1 MLLARELTE
10 RVIGLAIEVH
20 PRVKPGDLTGPGMLE
35 SVYEGCLCH
44 ELEQAGIVFQRQVG
58 IPVAYKGVQFDEGFR
73 ADILVD
79 RQLIVEIKAVANIV
93 PAHDA
98 QVLTYLR
105 MSGLR
110 LGLLFNFHARLL
122 KDGLRRFIV

>member
-1 MLLARELTE
+1 MLLARKLTE
-10 RVIGLAIEVH
+10 QVIGLAIEVH
-20 PRVKPGDLTGPGMLE
+20 RMTGPGMLE

-44 ELEQAGIVFQRQVG
+44 ELGEAGIAFERQAR
-58 IPVAYKGVQFDEGFR
+58 IPVTYKGVQFDEGFR

-79 RQLIVEIKAVANIV
+79 RQLIVEIKAVTKIV

-122 KDGLRRFIV
+122 KNDIRRFIV

>member
-10 RVIGLAIEVH
+10 RVIGLPIEVY
-20 PRVKPGDLTGPGMLE
+20 RVTGPGMLE

-44 ELEQAGIVFQRQVG
+44 ELEQAGIAFQRQAA
-58 IPVAYKGVQFDEGFR
+58 IPVIYKGVQFDEGFR

-79 RQLIVEIKAVANIV
+79 QQLIIEIKAVANIL

-98 QVLTYLR
+98 EVLTYLR

-110 LGLLFNFHARLL
+110 LGLLLNVRARLL
-122 KDGLRRFIV
+122 QDGLRRFVV

>member
-20 PRVKPGDLTGPGMLE
+20 RLTGPGMLE

-44 ELEQAGIVFQRQVG
+44 ELEQAGIAFERQAG
-58 IPVAYKGVQFDEGFR
+58 IPVTYKGVQFDEGFR

-79 RQLIVEIKAVANIV
+79 RQLIIEIEAVANIV
-93 PAHDA
+93 LTHDA

-110 LGLLFNFHARLL
+110 LGA
-122 KDGLRRFIV
+122 

>member
-1 MLLARELTE
+1 
-10 RVIGLAIEVH
+10 
-20 PRVKPGDLTGPGMLE
+20 MLE
-35 SVYEGCLCH
+35 SVYETCLCH
-44 ELEQAGIVFQRQVG
+44 ELEQAGIAFQRQAG
-58 IPVAYKGVQFDEGFR
+58 IPVTYKGVHFDEGFR

-79 RQLIVEIKAVANIV
+79 RQLIIEIKAVANIL

-122 KDGLRRFIV
+122 KDGLRRFVV

>member
-20 PRVKPGDLTGPGMLE
+20 RLTGPGLLE
-35 SVYEGCLCH
+35 SAYEGCLCH
-44 ELEQAGIVFQRQVG
+44 ELEQAGIAFQRQAG
-58 IPVAYKGVQFDEGFR
+58 IRVTYKGVQFDEGSR

-79 RQLIVEIKAVANIV
+79 RQLIIEIKTVANHPPTHDTQV
-93 PAHDA
+93 PPF
-98 QVLTYLR
+98 LR

-122 KDGLRRFIV
+122 KDGLRQFVV

>member
-20 PRVKPGDLTGPGMLE
+20 RLTGPGMLE

-44 ELEQAGIVFQRQVG
+44 ELAQAGIGFERQAR
-58 IPVAYKGVQFDEGFR
+58 IPVVYKGVRFEEGFR
-73 ADILVD
+73 ADVLVD
-79 RQLIVEIKAVANIV
+79 RQLVVEIKAVADIV
-93 PAHDA
+93 PVHEA
-98 QVLTYLR
+98 QILTYLR

-122 KDGLRRFIV
+122 KDGLQRFVV

>member
-10 RVIGLAIEVH
+10 RIIGLAIEVH
-20 PRVKPGDLTGPGMLE
+20 RTTGPGMLE
-35 SVYEGCLCH
+35 SVYESCLCH
-44 ELEQAGIVFQRQVG
+44 ELTQADIAFERQVG
-58 IPVAYKGVQFDEGFR
+58 IPVIYKGVQFDEGFR

-79 RQLIVEIKAVANIV
+79 RQVVVEIKAVAKLIPV
-93 PAHDA
+93 HDT

-110 LGLLFNFHARLL
+110 VGLLFNFHARLL
-122 KDGLRRFIV
+122 KEGLRRFVI

>member
-10 RVIGLAIEVH
+10 QVIGLAIEVH
-20 PRVKPGDLTGPGMLE
+20 RVTGPGMLE

-44 ELEQAGIVFQRQVG
+44 ELAQTGIAFERQVG
-58 IPVAYKGVQFDEGFR
+58 IPVTYKGVQFDEGFR

-79 RQLIVEIKAVANIV
+79 RQVVVEIKAVAQLM

-105 MSGLR
+105 VSGLR
-110 LGLLFNFHARLL
+110 VGLLFNLHARLL
-122 KDGLRRFIV
+122 KEGLRRFII

>member
-10 RVIGLAIEVH
+10 RAIGLAIEVH
-20 PRVKPGDLTGPGMLE
+20 RLTGPGMLE
-35 SVYEGCLCH
+35 PVYEGCLCH
-44 ELEQAGIVFQRQVG
+44 DLEQAGV
-58 IPVAYKGVQFDEGFR
+58 PVSYKGVQFDEGFR
-73 ADILVD
+73 ATIPVD
-79 RQLIVEIKAVANIV
+79 RQLIIEIKAVANIL

-98 QVLTYLR
+98 QVLTHLH

-122 KDGLRRFIV
+122 KNGLRRFVV